1 MYEQIRKKNLPHL
14 MQAIGVDGDQLI
26 LPHMACCVKDCL
38 EKSNRRVS
46 KELSKVYVD
55 QKKDLVLRSKLVA
68 FAIEALAIGLDH
80 LHNSVY
86 ATHRDIKPENLLLR
100 RSPFDE
106 HFSSADILIA
116 DLGYASMRDVNEHES
131 AHDLPGTQPYIAPD
145 VLKLRLDR
153 RDRVKGVLA
162 KAAAAFRQDVQLEVA
177 ARDANILVR
186 DHEKHV
192 VRDLEALD
200 LALKLGG
207 GEIAEARG
215 EIAKLVAEART
226 RTASDQLLLD
236 WQKNDVYSAAICM
249 CVLFNFT
256 QHPFPDLRLGGAN
269 EDRDLYR
276 HLTSGPG
283 GGNRPALYGAAA
295 KQAVPEQLWL
305 TIVQSEL
312 KWLEASWDNDPA
324 KRPTAK
330 GLCAHVRQALEEFK
344 HSEWAR
350 EKGIFSIRR

>member
-1 MYEQIRKKNLPHL
+1 VCLL
-14 MQAIGVDGDQLI
+14 CVGVQ
-26 LPHMACCVKDCL
+26 
-38 EKSNRRVS
+38 S
-46 KELSKVYVD
+46 KELLKVYVD

-68 FAIEALAIGLDH
+68 FAIEALAIGLEH

-116 DLGYASMRDVNEHES
+116 DLGYASSASPCLDPSAWAERALALSRSHSLACLSSVTPSCSHLSLPLLSLSTVRDVNEHES

-192 VRDLEALD
+192 VR
-200 LALKLGG
+200 
-207 GEIAEARG
+207 
-215 EIAKLVAEART
+215 T
-226 RTASDQLLLD
+226 STPS
-236 WQKNDVYSAAICM
+236 
-249 CVLFNFT
+249 
-256 QHPFPDLRLGGAN
+256 HPPPRQP
-269 EDRDLYR
+269 
-276 HLTSGPG
+276 S
-283 GGNRPALYGAAA
+283 
-295 KQAVPEQLWL
+295 
-305 TIVQSEL
+305 S
-312 KWLEASWDNDPA
+312 
-324 KRPTAK
+324 
-330 GLCAHVRQALEEFK
+330 LCT
-344 HSEWAR
+344 
-350 EKGIFSIRR
+350 

>member
-1 MYEQIRKKNLPHL
+1 MTWQ
-14 MQAIGVDGDQLI
+14 
-26 LPHMACCVKDCL
+26 
-38 EKSNRRVS
+38 
-46 KELSKVYVD
+46 
-55 QKKDLVLRSKLVA
+55 
-68 FAIEALAIGLDH
+68 
-80 LHNSVY
+80 
-86 ATHRDIKPENLLLR
+86 
-100 RSPFDE
+100 
-106 HFSSADILIA
+106 
-116 DLGYASMRDVNEHES
+116 
-131 AHDLPGTQPYIAPD
+131 
-145 VLKLRLDR
+145 
-153 RDRVKGVLA
+153 
-162 KAAAAFRQDVQLEVA
+162 
-177 ARDANILVR
+177 
-186 DHEKHV
+186 

-305 TIVQSEL
+305 TIVQARRLSELHTRPLALRATVRNVRRLHVRTTQDAPHKVRTLSHSACLVWSLCAQSEL